1 LTRFRS
7 PRLLLYSLI
16 STSGVILS
24 LVLGRTDPLLLTLP
38 FLVVLAAA
46 AIAARTRPEL
56 KLQITFDRAKALE
69 GEDVEIDIEVATNSG
84 TFQVAFVLDAAMGIN
99 ITDPPEAVVV
109 GVGSPATMRARIR
122 CRRWGAYRLG
132 GGRLQ
137 ARDLLSAFV
146 YERVIQPT
154 VDLRVYPRPERLRS
168 LLRPHSLRPS
178 FGSLVS
184 RAAGAGLEFADIR
197 EFAPGDQRRHVNW
210 KATARRGRV
219 HVNLFHPEWNSDVV
233 LLVDTFAE
241 VTGDTQSSLELAVS
255 AATSAA
261 IEFIRRRDRVGL
273 LMVGGTIQ
281 WLLPGMG
288 VRQLYRIVDR
298 LMQTKL
304 AFSYAWPDAHA
315 IPQRVIPPGALLVA
329 LTPLV
334 DRRMSAILL
343 DLRARGHDVAVVEIS
358 ADALLPATHSHREQ
372 LARRLWRLHRSAIRY
387 RFQQAGLPVS
397 VWEPGRP
404 LQIPFLELQR
414 FRRTSRRVH
423 V

>member
-16 STSGVILS
+16 VSGGVVLS
-24 LVLGRTDPLLLTLP
+24 LVVGRTEPVLLALP

-46 AIAARTRPEL
+46 VLTARTRPDIQL
-56 KLQITFDRAKALE
+56 RITANRTKALE
-69 GEDVEIDIEVATNSG
+69 GEDFEIDIAVISRKGKFE
-84 TFQVAFVLDAAMGIN
+84 VAFVLDRIAGLDVI
-99 ITDPPEAVVV
+99 DPPEAVLVDV
-109 GVGSPATMRARIR
+109 ESPATMHCRIL

-132 GGRLQ
+132 SGRLQ
-137 ARDLLSAFV
+137 ARDPMSALV
-146 YERVIQPT
+146 YQRVIEPT
-154 VDLRVYPRPERLRS
+154 IALRVYPRPERLRS
-168 LLRPHSLRPS
+168 LLQPHSLRPR

-197 EFAPGDQRRHVNW
+197 EFAPGDQQRHVNW
-210 KATARRGRV
+210 KASARRGRI
-219 HVNLFHPEWNSDVV
+219 HVNLFHPEWSSDIV
-233 LLVDTFAE
+233 LLVDTFADVSGE
-241 VTGDTQSSLELAVS
+241 TRSSLELAVS

-261 IEFIRRRDRVGL
+261 MEFLRRRDRVGL
-273 LMVGGTIQ
+273 LTVGGTIQ

-288 VRQLYRIVDR
+288 VRQLYRIVDS

-304 AFSYAWPDAHA
+304 AFSYAWPKAEA
-315 IPQRVIPPGALLVA
+315 IPPRVIPPGALLVA

-343 DLRARGHDVAVVEIS
+343 DLRARGHDVAVVEIP
-358 ADALLPATHSHREQ
+358 AEALLPSSPNERDR
-372 LARRLWRLHRSAIRY
+372 LARRLWTLHRSAIRY

-404 LQIPFLELQR
+404 LQIPFTELQK

-423 V
+423 S